1 VPLSNDVDFSRLT
14 ALSAGFSGAE
24 ITAVCTEAA
33 MLAIEKDFDGSGCG
47 ESDSSSNRH
56 RNDNDSGCDSDNKTD
71 TNASEREALKPDRGK
86 LCVRMQELREAISAT
101 KPQIT
106 KDMLAFYAD
115 LVKRM

>member
-1 VPLSNDVDFSRLT
+1 MPLSVDVDFSTLT

-33 MLAIEKDFDGSGCG
+33 MLAIEKDIDGSGCT
-47 ESDSSSNRH
+47 SSSNSGGSGSDSNGKT
-56 RNDNDSGCDSDNKTD
+56 NDAG
-71 TNASEREALKPDRGK
+71 EREALETDSGK
-86 LCVRMQELREAISAT
+86 LCVGMQELREAIAAT

>member
-1 VPLSNDVDFSRLT
+1 MDFSTLT

-33 MLAIEKDFDGSGCG
+33 MLAIEKDIDGSDRRSG
-47 ESDSSSNRH
+47 SSNSCSGGSSGG
-56 RNDNDSGCDSDNKTD
+56 DDSNSKTC
-71 TNASEREALKPDRGK
+71 E
-86 LCVRMQELREAISAT
+86 LCVGMQELREAIAAT

-106 KDMLAFYAD
+106 NDMLAFYAD